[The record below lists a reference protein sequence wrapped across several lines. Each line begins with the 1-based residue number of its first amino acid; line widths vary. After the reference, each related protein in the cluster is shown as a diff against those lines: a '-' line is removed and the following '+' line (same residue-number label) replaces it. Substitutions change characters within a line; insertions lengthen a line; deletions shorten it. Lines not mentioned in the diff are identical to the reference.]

1 MSGTSINLAR
11 FISCYLNS
19 ELTEQKWGITK
30 GLFLGSF
37 CFFEKLRVDHL
48 WRQRG
53 RRRRNMYSP
62 QIYFIFF
69 SFWAFSLLQHST
81 IAEPRN
87 EIVRKGMWY
96 IWTSMVGF
104 ISDTMSATS
113 VFFLSDWLRSL
124 ANKNISIASFFS
136 LRKLW
141 KRIGSFFSFTCKTLW
156 FIALSI
162 YCPISFCVRHKFEI
176 QISQVVVQGNML
188 KLGMVDELFIHLT
201 LKLLQFIEKKIV
213 LVNSGTGRIDQV
225 FVFL

>member
-1 MSGTSINLAR
+1 MPTLKNYFLFYDFKSSSSLCWQSYFRTYSTRLVSKFFVQNNDREWNAKDFVSVVHLSIISLHNEYWCPFEVSKWILIKPNARYSQKIITSINLAR
-11 FISCYLNS
+11 FISCYFNS

-113 VFFLSDWLRSL
+113 VFFLNDWLRSL
-124 ANKNISIASFFS
+124 ANKNIGIASFFS
-136 LRKLW
+136 LRKL
-141 KRIGSFFSFTCKTLW
+141 
-156 FIALSI
+156 
-162 YCPISFCVRHKFEI
+162 
-176 QISQVVVQGNML
+176 
-188 KLGMVDELFIHLT
+188 
-201 LKLLQFIEKKIV
+201 
-213 LVNSGTGRIDQV
+213 
-225 FVFL
+225 

>member
-11 FISCYLNS
+11 FISCYFNS

-30 GLFLGSF
+30 GFVPWEFLFF
-37 CFFEKLRVDHL
+37 LRRLKVDHL
-48 WRQRG
+48 WRRRG

-104 ISDTMSATS
+104 ISETMSATS
-113 VFFLSDWLRSL
+113 VFFLNDWLRSL

-136 LRKLW
+136 QRKL
-141 KRIGSFFSFTCKTLW
+141 
-156 FIALSI
+156 
-162 YCPISFCVRHKFEI
+162 
-176 QISQVVVQGNML
+176 
-188 KLGMVDELFIHLT
+188 
-201 LKLLQFIEKKIV
+201 
-213 LVNSGTGRIDQV
+213 
-225 FVFL
+225 